1 MVCVSQKKIPPSGWK
16 LAVYVS
22 ASLLDSGLPNE
33 LFAGGDLVLSSLF
46 SGLGYKPWH
55 KDYTHSMFV
64 E

>member
-1 MVCVSQKKIPPSGWK
+1 MVCVSQKQYSPSGWE
-16 LAVYVS
+16 LAVHVF

-33 LFAGGDLVLSSLF
+33 LFAGGDLVLSSLS

-55 KDYTHSMFV
+55 KAYTHSIFV